1 MKKTL
6 IFAIFASF
14 LAACGGAAPVVSNQ
28 ASESSQNSESGQGME
43 TVTAHSVDRGEKAPE
58 GSAEKAPGSEE
69 GKSGWSRGGTPIDT
83 TSFDAEIK
91 SAEAKVKSSPAS
103 ESAKKEL
110 SQAYYKRA
118 VALTEARQYASALGD
133 YRRAVKYDASNVD
146 AKDWIE
152 KIVVIYD
159 GMNKSYPKEGEEP
172 AALEFKAGKV

>member
-1 MKKTL
+1 MKRTL
-6 IFAIFASF
+6 IFAFFAAI

-28 ASESSQNSESGQGME
+28 PSEGGQNSGTGRDME
-43 TVTAHSVDRGEKAPE
+43 TVTAHSVDRGEKAP
-58 GSAEKAPGSEE
+58 AGSEQAPASQE

-83 TSFDAEIK
+83 SAFDSEIK
-91 SAEAKVKSSPAS
+91 SAEAKLKASPSS
-103 ESAKKEL
+103 EEAKKQL

-152 KIVVIYD
+152 KIIVIYD
-159 GMNKSYPKEGEEP
+159 GMNKAYPKEGEEP
-172 AALEFKAGKV
+172 EPLEYKAGKV